1 MRKKGLSRPG
11 ALQMVASAI
20 LTLVA
25 SVGPTVIALTRSSQ
39 EWSLFLTGFPAL
51 ALSLSGV
58 VVFLLYVVGFLRYCS
73 NKGYSKWLGLFL
85 FLGNVPGFISL
96 LLLPEISMNSS
107 EKPES
112 AANKKAAVSAK

>member
-1 MRKKGLSRPG
+1 MGKKGLSRPG

-25 SVGPTVIALTRSSQ
+25 SVGPTVIALTRSSH
-39 EWSLFLTGFPAL
+39 EWSLFLAGFPAL

-85 FLGNVPGFISL
+85 FLGNVPGLISL
-96 LLLPEISMNSS
+96 LLLPDISMNCS

-112 AANKKAAVSAK
+112 AANKKAVVSAK